1 MSNQQALLGVSS
13 GDDIFQ
19 YNITTNQ
26 QELDLTSALTT
37 AGWDGSQEVIVTIAS
52 GVYVWSDSTSTPALT
67 TGSGSFPNGLKIIV
81 SGYILGKGGIGG
93 EWRTDGTVYSGGGTS
108 GGPALNLTVDATV
121 EGTSSGYIGGGGG
134 GGGGAYGSNTRY
146 FAGGGGAGGG
156 RGGNLYDNSNVLAR
170 AGGSGGSVGS
180 SGGDGAGNT
189 DTANDPEGG
198 GSGGQGGGEVVT

>member
-1 MSNQQALLGVSS
+1 MSNQQTLLGVS
-13 GDDIFQ
+13 GDDDVFR
-19 YNITTNQ
+19 YDITTNQ

-37 AGWDGSQEVIVTIAS
+37 AGWDGSKEVIVTISS

-81 SGYILGKGGIGG
+81 AGYILGKGGTGG
-93 EWRTDGTVYSGGGTS
+93 EFRADGTVYNGAGAS

-134 GGGGAYGSNTRY
+134 GGGGAYSSSSALMG
-146 FAGGGGAGGG
+146 GGGGAGGG
-156 RGGNLYDNSNVLAR
+156 QGGNLYNNSNVITH

-180 SGGDGAGNT
+180 SGGDSTGVETGA
-189 DTANDPEGG
+189 DPEGG
-198 GSGGQGGGEVVT
+198 GAGGQGGGLSVS

>member
-1 MSNQQALLGVSS
+1 MSNQQTLLGVS
-13 GDDIFQ
+13 GDDDVFR
-19 YNITTNQ
+19 YDITTNQ

-52 GVYVWSDSTSTPALT
+52 GVYIWSDSTSTPDLT

-81 SGYILGKGGIGG
+81 AGYILGKGGTGG
-93 EWRTDGTVYSGGGTS
+93 EFRLDGTVYNGAGTS

-134 GGGGAYGSNTRY
+134 GGGGAYGSSTSIMG
-146 FAGGGGAGGG
+146 GGGGAGGG
-156 RGGNLYDNSNVLAR
+156 QGGNLYDDSNVINR

-180 SGGDGAGNT
+180 SGGDGTGT
-189 DTANDPEGG
+189 TTGDEPEGG
-198 GSGGQGGGEVVT
+198 GSGGQGGGVAVS